1 MIELLIVLALTSITV
16 SFSYTALNYV
26 QGLFKSFNSQNNFIQ
41 SYAQIKKVIDYNAL
55 KADRIVEVN
64 ENDFVFYGDSLNIQ
78 FTITET
84 GIVLKKGAQSD
95 SLQITLEHL
104 TKNYETMNNA
114 KWQNK
119 LLKNLSFD
127 YQYKK
132 QKFSFWLNKNHDAA
146 TKLKLDREE

>member
-26 QGLFKSFNSQNNFIQ
+26 QRMLKSFNSQNNFIQ
-41 SYAQIKKVIDYNAL
+41 TYTHIKKVIDYNAL

-64 ENDFVFYGDSLNIQ
+64 VNDFVFYGDSISIQ
-78 FTITET
+78 FAITET
-84 GIVLKKGAQSD
+84 GIVLKKGIQRD
-95 SLQITLEHL
+95 SLQIKVEHL
-104 TKNYETMNNA
+104 TKNYEAMNNT

-119 LLKNLSFD
+119 LLKNLSLD

-132 QKFSFWLNKNHDAA
+132 QKFSFCLNKNHDAA